1 MLGRE
6 SLQARQPQEGGRAL
20 GAAVLQAVWRLPC
33 PVLGTLRALLPRG
46 GLEAWLQSISICP
59 QQARLLCSFS
69 AAKWRRLRVP
79 APSRGK
85 PYQATGRK
93 PEERFSCQSLTRKPQ
108 SSSRRPIAG
117 DISLGSVSAISTDRV
132 HRQGPLMVAPSKG
145 GSRLLISSL
154 QCLGGGDH
162 KVCACLTHLAQVW
175 MPP

>member
-20 GAAVLQAVWRLPC
+20 GAAVLQAAGACRAQCYDSACPAPMWRS
-33 PVLGTLRALLPRG
+33 G
-46 GLEAWLQSISICP
+46 AWLQSSSICP
-59 QQARLLCSFS
+59 QPARLLCSLS

-93 PEERFSCQSLTRKPQ
+93 REERFSCQSLTHRPQ

-117 DISLGSVSAISTDRV
+117 DISLGSVSAISTDLV
-132 HRQGPLMVAPSKG
+132 HRQGPLMVAPAKEEAT
-145 GSRLLISSL
+145 
-154 QCLGGGDH
+154 C
-162 KVCACLTHLAQVW
+162 
-175 MPP
+175 